1 MVPCYNTNWEI
12 SKSGRFLLGEEILNR
27 LARFVKDVHCG
38 RLLGGFPTLVQ
49 WLLLVSQCSGLR
61 V

>member
-12 SKSGRFLLGEEILNR
+12 SKSDRFLLGGEILNR

-38 RLLGGFPTLVQ
+38 RLLGQ
-49 WLLLVSQCSGLR
+49 WLLLVSVQWP
-61 V
+61 